1 MAYKGGESAH
11 GNGYEAEK
19 RNDEDEEGCQEYFSS
34 GSKNE
39 SIAKNRTANPTD
51 TSGRNNDEE
60 SGEAAGKQHK
70 GTHGE

>member
-1 MAYKGGESAH
+1 MAYKKGESAA
-11 GNGYEAEK
+11 GNGYEARE

-34 GSKNE
+34 SGKNE
-39 SIAKNRTANPTD
+39 SLCNRRDASPTD